1 MNRTQATTAIANA
14 IMSNVPTVI
23 MPGDSREWVSISK
36 TRKAFMDWNNRF
48 FAELDRALQ
57 LVAVEIEASAKRK
70 FGRSFFAHSMQCGCG
85 QRVMRKRL
93 FRERQRERYDRLGTR
108 VGDVGWRNLS
118 W

>member
-57 LVAVEIEASAKRK
+57 LVAVEIEGKRQAEVRAILLRTFNAVWVRAASDAQTPFQRK
-70 FGRSFFAHSMQCGCG
+70 AA
-85 QRVMRKRL
+85 
-93 FRERQRERYDRLGTR
+93 GT
-108 VGDVGWRNLS
+108 L
-118 W
+118 